1 MTTSIASARLVGVAG
16 SEPRRLEN
24 YVRGAWVTGGG
35 RGTDLFHAV
44 TGAKIAEA
52 STEGVDFAGMAD
64 YAREVGGPRCGG

>member
-52 STEGVDFAGMAD
+52 STEASISAGWPTTRAKLA
-64 YAREVGGPRCGG
+64 ARRCGG